1 MVPALS
7 INNQKSTIKNLPPI
21 LAPGQGSRRLCLPPL
36 LPEPSRRFH
45 RRLARSKQPVQRRT
59 GARQRRILRAGMLQH
74 MLSFTQFGILRK
86 DDFFEVVLDPGPDK
100 LEKRVLG
107 SAPSKRSTGVTL
119 AQPCRIG
126 TTKLNH
132 SIGWLG
138 ERQFGVGK
146 GGASVATYPLGRT
159 RCGCS
164 LAGK

>member
-1 MVPALS
+1 
-7 INNQKSTIKNLPPI
+7 
-21 LAPGQGSRRLCLPPL
+21 
-36 LPEPSRRFH
+36 
-45 RRLARSKQPVQRRT
+45 
-59 GARQRRILRAGMLQH
+59 MLQH
-74 MLSFTQFGILRK
+74 TLSFTQFGILRK

-100 LEKRVLG
+100 LEKWILS

-159 RCGCS
+159 RFGCS
-164 LAGK
+164 LAGKACPELVEGSARATQPIPIRECFWCR

>member
-1 MVPALS
+1 
-7 INNQKSTIKNLPPI
+7 
-21 LAPGQGSRRLCLPPL
+21 
-36 LPEPSRRFH
+36 
-45 RRLARSKQPVQRRT
+45 
-59 GARQRRILRAGMLQH
+59 MLQH
-74 MLSFTQFGILRK
+74 TFPFTQFGILRK

-100 LEKRVLG
+100 LEKWILS

-146 GGASVATYPLGRT
+146 GRASVATYPLGRT
-159 RCGCS
+159 RFRCS
-164 LAGK
+164 LCGERAPRTKPLPPYIPPSDSS